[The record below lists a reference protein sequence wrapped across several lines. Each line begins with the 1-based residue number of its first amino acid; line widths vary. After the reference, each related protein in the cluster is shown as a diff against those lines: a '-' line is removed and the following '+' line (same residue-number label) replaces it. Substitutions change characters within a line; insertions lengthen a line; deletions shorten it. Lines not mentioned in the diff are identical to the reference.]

1 MFSPVVKSVKMKKPP
16 LLAVFQE
23 IRFVSFSCR
32 SYALYVN
39 LPLFH
44 RRWAG
49 IAKVKIKVK
58 ACEVHVVQ

>member
-1 MFSPVVKSVKMKKPP
+1 MKKPP
-16 LLAVFQE
+16 SLAVFQE

-32 SYALYVN
+32 FYVN

-58 ACEVHVVQ
+58 AREVHVFQ

>member
-1 MFSPVVKSVKMKKPP
+1 MKKNRHRWRFFEKFGWA
-16 LLAVFQE
+16 LLSRCF
-23 IRFVSFSCR
+23 
-32 SYALYVN
+32 YVN

-58 ACEVHVVQ
+58 VREIHGFYGF